1 MSTSHPRGHAV
12 VDLTKT
18 AFKWFFAVRADMLS
32 GAIAYFT
39 VLSIAPLLV
48 IGVVIAGFVFGEE
61 TARAK
66 VVADVAG
73 SIGADAAGVLDQ
85 LLRSAG
91 RGGHGLELAIG
102 IVVVLWGAS
111 RIFVRVQDALNE
123 VWGVRPKRGRALGQ
137 RAKRMVQKRVGS
149 FLLAMLVGLLLFA
162 SMGLK
167 SVIAGVH
174 ELTGELPFG
183 STAPRIAEGIAS
195 VVLVAS
201 FLGVMFRW
209 LPDVELTWRDVWP
222 GAILT
227 SVLAAAGAFV
237 ISAYLG
243 YFATTSVSGAVGGV
257 FVLLLW
263 IYWNAQVFLL
273 GAEFT
278 RAYTLRR
285 RGPVEPEP
293 HAEMVELVRGAESR
307 QD

>member
-1 MSTSHPRGHAV
+1 MPTPHPRGHAV

-48 IGVVIAGFVFGEE
+48 IGVAIAGVVFGED

-66 VVADVAG
+66 VVQDVAG
-73 SIGADAAGVLDQ
+73 SVGPDAAKVLDQ
-85 LLRSAG
+85 LLRSAAQ
-91 RGGHGLELAIG
+91 GGHGWELVVGVA
-102 IVVVLWGAS
+102 VVLWGAS
-111 RIFVRVQDALNE
+111 RIFVRVQDALNV
-123 VWGVRPKRGRALGQ
+123 VWGVRAKRGRALEQ

-149 FLLAMLVGLLLFA
+149 FLLAMLVGILLFA

-174 ELTGELPFG
+174 GITGELPFG
-183 STAPRIAEGIAS
+183 SIVPRIAEGIAS
-195 VVLVAS
+195 VILVAT

-222 GAILT
+222 GALLT

-237 ISAYLG
+237 ISAYIG

-285 RGPVEPEP
+285 RGEVEPEP
-293 HAEMVELVRGAESR
+293 HAERVPHGESLAS
-307 QD
+307 

>member
-1 MSTSHPRGHAV
+1 MSQAHPRGHALI
-12 VDLTKT
+12 DLTKT
-18 AFKWFFAVRADMLS
+18 AFRWFFAVRADLLS

-39 VLSIAPLLV
+39 LLSIAPLLV
-48 IGVVIAGFVFGEE
+48 IGVVIAGTVFGEE
-61 TARAK
+61 TARVE
-66 VVADVAG
+66 VVQQAAAAIG
-73 SIGADAAGVLDQ
+73 SDAANVLDQ
-85 LLRSAG
+85 LLRAAA
-91 RGGHGLELAIG
+91 RGGHGLEVVIG
-102 IVVVLWGAS
+102 GAVALWGAS

-123 VWGVRPKRGRALGQ
+123 IWGVRPKRGRALGQ

-149 FLLAMLVGLLLFA
+149 FLLAMLVGVLLFV

-167 SVIAGVH
+167 AVIAGVH

-183 STAPRIAEGIAS
+183 STAPRIVEAVSSI
-195 VVLVAS
+195 VLVAT
-201 FLGVMFRW
+201 FLGAMFRW
-209 LPDVELTWRDVWP
+209 LPDVELGWRDVWP
-222 GAILT
+222 GALLT

-285 RGPVEPEP
+285 RGEVEPEP
-293 HAEMVELVRGAESR
+293 HAELVTP
-307 QD
+307 

>member
-1 MSTSHPRGHAV
+1 MPASHPRGHAV
-12 VDLTKT
+12 IDLTKT
-18 AFKWFFAVRADMLS
+18 TFRWFFAARADMLS

-48 IGVVIAGFVFGEE
+48 IGVAIAGVVFGEE
-61 TARAK
+61 AARAK
-66 VVADVAG
+66 VVGDLAQSVG
-73 SIGADAAGVLDQ
+73 PDAAGVLDQ
-85 LLRSAG
+85 LLRSASH
-91 RGGHGLELAIG
+91 GGHGAELVIG
-102 IVVVLWGAS
+102 VAVVLWGAS

-137 RAKRMVQKRVGS
+137 RAKRIVQKRIGS
-149 FLLAMLVGLLLFA
+149 FLLAMLVGIMLFA
-162 SMGLK
+162 SLGLK

-174 ELTGELPFG
+174 ELTGELPFD
-183 STAPRIAEGIAS
+183 SVLPRVAEGFAS
-195 VVLVAS
+195 VALVAS

-209 LPDVELTWRDVWP
+209 LPDVELSWRDVWP

-285 RGPVEPEP
+285 RGEVEPEP
-293 HAEMVELVRGAESR
+293 HAELVPTGERLKEE
-307 QD
+307 

>member
-1 MSTSHPRGHAV
+1 MGAADDHPT
-12 VDLTKT
+12 VDLGP
-18 AFKWFFAVRADMLS
+18 RSPS
-32 GAIAYFT
+32 GQYPT
-39 VLSIAPLLV
+39 
-48 IGVVIAGFVFGEE
+48 
-61 TARAK
+61 
-66 VVADVAG
+66 VADPDEFGDADDTATAAPRDSVHALPTQQLPLRGKRPTGGTTSLTKMSG
-73 SIGADAAGVLDQ
+73 SGSTA
-85 LLRSAG
+85 SP
-91 RGGHGLELAIG
+91 LEAMRHDEFER
-102 IVVVLWGAS
+102 S

-123 VWGVRPKRGRALGQ
+123 IWGVRPKRGRALGQ

-149 FLLAMLVGLLLFA
+149 FLLAMLVGVLLFV

-183 STAPRIAEGIAS
+183 STAPRVVEAVSSI
-195 VVLVAS
+195 VLVAA
-201 FLGVMFRW
+201 FLGAMFRW
-209 LPDVELTWRDVWP
+209 LPDVELGWRDVWP
-222 GAILT
+222 GALLT

-285 RGPVEPEP
+285 RGEVEPEP
-293 HAEMVELVRGAESR
+293 HAELVTH
-307 QD
+307 